1 MSDARRTAG
10 EASKR
15 RRTPSSAPQKV
26 VEPTGAGLGTFG
38 GVFTPSI
45 LTILGVIMYLRFG
58 WVVGQAGLVGTWAI
72 VSISTAITLLTA
84 LSISQISSDQ
94 RVRAGGAY
102 YMISRS
108 LGIEIGGA
116 VGIPLY
122 LAQALSV
129 ALYTIG
135 FAESVNQIFSW
146 ADIRVVAGITTVLV
160 TGVALVSARAA
171 IRAQYVIM
179 AAIALSLVS
188 FFLGSAAEPVAAAA
202 EANTNVS
209 FWVVLAVFFPAVT
222 GIMAGVN
229 MSGDLA
235 DARRSIPRGTLAAVG
250 VSYALYMVIPAVLIA
265 RATVPDLIADPLIMR
280 RVSLVG
286 DAILVGV
293 WGATLSSALGSILG
307 APRIL
312 QALAREGVLPRFMR
326 AVGRGQGSQDDPRIA
341 TYITMVLALG
351 AVMLGSLDVIAPILT
366 MFFLTTYAVVNL
378 VSAIER
384 FLRSPSFR
392 PTFRVHWSLSL
403 LGAIGCG
410 ALMLLINPPA
420 TVAAVVVV
428 VGVYVWMQQR
438 QLRTAWGDVRQGLW
452 YAMVRWGILQ
462 LREESDA
469 RNWRPHLLVLSGTP
483 SRRWYLIELAN
494 ALAHN
499 RTLLSVA
506 AVVPAESTT
515 PDRKVS
521 MARTI
526 RDYLE
531 ERSVEALVRVTRA
544 SDVYTGAADLVEAYG
559 IGPLVPNTVLMG
571 DSESADDIGAYCRLL
586 ESIYEARRNVVVIKA
601 ADPEDAFGER
611 RRIDIWWQGKKGN
624 GALMVTLA
632 YLLLTGIEWSDA
644 TVSLKMIAPNPD
656 AQAEMKQN
664 LDGMIEASRMGFKTE
679 VVLDDRPAAEAIAD
693 RSRGA
698 DLVMLG
704 MARPDEVDDFTG
716 YYQQLGE
723 RFAALP
729 TVAFVLASELV
740 EFGEILD

>member
-1 MSDARRTAG
+1 MSDTPKT
-10 EASKR
+10 KR
-15 RRTPSSAPQKV
+15 SSSAPQKV
-26 VEPTGAGLGTFG
+26 IEPTGASLGTFG

-72 VSISTAITLLTA
+72 VTISTGITLLTA
-84 LSISQISSDQ
+84 LSIAQIASDQ
-94 RVRAGGAY
+94 RVKAGGAY

-146 ADIRVVAGITTVLV
+146 ADIRVVGAVTTVVV
-160 TGVALVSARAA
+160 TILALISARAA

-188 FFLGSAAEPVAAAA
+188 FFLGSAAEPVASATAAS
-202 EANTNVS
+202 EPVS

-229 MSGDLA
+229 MSGDLK

-250 VSYALYMVIPAVLIA
+250 VSYGLYMIIPAILVA
-265 RATVPDLIADPLIMR
+265 RATVPDLISDPLIMR

-286 DAILVGV
+286 EAILVGV

-326 AVGRGQGSQDDPRIA
+326 ALGRGRGANDDPRMA
-341 TYITMVLALG
+341 TYVTLVLALG

-403 LGAIGCG
+403 LGAAGCV
-410 ALMLLINPPA
+410 ALMFLINAPA
-420 TVAAVVVV
+420 TLAAVVVV
-428 VGVYVWMQQR
+428 GGVYAWMQQR

-452 YAMVRWGILQ
+452 FAMVRWGILQ
-462 LREESDA
+462 LRNQTDP

-494 ALAHN
+494 ALAHD

-506 AVVPAESTT
+506 AVLPTEGTT
-515 PDRKVS
+515 PDRQLSLTK
-521 MARTI
+521 TI

-531 ERSVEALVRVTRA
+531 ERSVEALVRVTRSA
-544 SDVYTGAADLVEAYG
+544 DTYTGAADLVASYG
-559 IGPLVPNTVLMG
+559 IGPLVPNTILLG
-571 DSESADDIGAYCRLL
+571 DSEDEDDVAAYCQLL
-586 ESIYEARRNVVVIKA
+586 VSIFEARRNLVVVKA
-601 ADPEDAFGER
+601 SGSEGVFGAR
-611 RRIDIWWQGKKGN
+611 RRIDVWWQGKKGN
-624 GALMVTLA
+624 GSLMMTLA
-632 YLLLTGIEWSDA
+632 YLLKTGIEWRDVEIA
-644 TVSLKMIAPNPD
+644 LKTIAPTVE
-656 AQAEMKQN
+656 AQVEMKEN
-664 LDGMIEASRMGFKTE
+664 LGAMFEASRMGFETQVIVDERPPGE
-679 VVLDDRPAAEAIAD
+679 VIVEH
-693 RSRGA
+693 SQGA
-698 DLVMLG
+698 DLVLLG
-704 MARPDEVDDFTG
+704 LARPDDVEDFAV
-716 YYQQLGE
+716 YYQQLNA
-723 RFAALP
+723 RFAGLP
-729 TVAFVLASELV
+729 TVAFVLAAESI
-740 EFGEILD
+740 EFGEILA